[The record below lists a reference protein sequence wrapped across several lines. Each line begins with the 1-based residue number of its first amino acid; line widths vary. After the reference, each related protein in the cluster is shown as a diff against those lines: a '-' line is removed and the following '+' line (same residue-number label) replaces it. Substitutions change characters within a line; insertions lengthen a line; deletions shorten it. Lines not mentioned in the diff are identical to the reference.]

1 MYKFFELISLFFESQ
16 IIFKNTELINKFN
29 PLSFV
34 SFRIYL
40 SNEKKYKIMIL
51 CKIETIVILNQ
62 FLSINFL
69 DLHLNFKLFL
79 KITRFVMNPKY

>member
-40 SNEKKYKIMIL
+40 SNEKK
-51 CKIETIVILNQ
+51 
-62 FLSINFL
+62 
-69 DLHLNFKLFL
+69 
-79 KITRFVMNPKY
+79 